1 MKKRNNFFWLCLV
14 VLSLPFAS
22 CQKDQFPEGAIA
34 SGQSMQTIND
44 VEAWSWSFLS
54 RLRSFHNGSYYTG
67 PEIQCDMVIPAYNYG
82 NRGGGNVFVF
92 FSAIGRLSCRQLL
105 LPLCGNNKREFLFR
119 KGGRLFG

>member
-82 NRGGGNVFVF
+82 NRGGQCF
-92 FSAIGRLSCRQLL
+92 R
-105 LPLCGNNKREFLFR
+105 FLFCHR
-119 KGGRLFG
+119 QIILPTAITTIMWQ